1 MELGS
6 RKAFALVLLVG
17 VAGTGIAVRVVNTA
31 GYSLLG
37 SALWFVGYGTT
48 IVVLWYG
55 WLRPLDLTG
64 QTSPPA
70 RDDDS
75 DASPESTER
84 DAPGAT
90 ADGE

>member
-1 MELGS
+1 MALSS
-6 RKAFALVLLVG
+6 RQAFALVLLVG
-17 VAGTGIAVRVVNTA
+17 IAGTGISVRLVNAA

-37 SALWFVGYGTT
+37 SAVWAIGYSTT
-48 IVVLWYG
+48 ILVLWYG

-70 RDDDS
+70 DRDD
-75 DASPESTER
+75 AETGTEPTDR
-84 DAPGAT
+84 ETAAT